1 MARRGRWVIGL
12 RRGAGRWSGRL
23 VHIYLGTARLRL
35 RRFTE
40 EDAADLAALHGDP
53 AVMRYIDSHPGTREM
68 IEREELPRFLREYR
82 ELPDGLGHWAAVLRP
97 GDEFLGWFSLSPANS
112 RGLDGGTEIGY
123 RLRPAAWGHGY
134 ATEGA
139 QALVRHAFTGLGCE
153 RVVATTM
160 TVNLPSRRVMEKAGL
175 RLVRTFF
182 LDWPEYL
189 SGAEHGEVAYEL
201 TRSGWDELAAIAA
214 TTG

>member
-1 MARRGRWVIGL
+1 
-12 RRGAGRWSGRL
+12 
-23 VHIYLGTARLRL
+23 VHIYLETARLRL

-40 EDAADLAALHGDP
+40 EDAADLVALHGDP
-53 AVMRYIDSHPGTREM
+53 AVMRYIDVGPVPRAQVEGRD
-68 IEREELPRFLREYR
+68 LPRFLREYR
-82 ELPDGLGHWAAVLRP
+82 ELPDGLGHWAATARA
-97 GDEFLGWFSLSPANS
+97 GGEFLGWFGLSPSSS

-123 RLRPAAWGHGY
+123 RLRPAVWSRGY

-139 QALVRHAFTGLGCE
+139 RALVRRAFTELGIE

-160 TVNLPSRRVMEKAGL
+160 TVNLASRRVLEKAGL

-189 SGAEHGEVAYEL
+189 EGAEHGDVAYEL
-201 TRSGWDELAAIAA
+201 TRAGWDDLAAIAA